1 MEYQKSSSSSN
12 NAYYTNERW
21 ESIIRVVRDEED
33 ELLNNGLRQGPWIP
47 EEDSKLSSAIATHGV
62 GRWNTLAVLAG
73 LKRSGKSCRLRWLNY
88 LRPDLRR
95 PWTNSYEFLSFTLVA
110 ARGMQQSMHISVVY
124 VIVLGISMSL
134 MLWWSKI
141 AQHLPG
147 RTDNEIKNY
156 WRTKVQKLARHFH
169 CHVNS
174 PQFRNALRNIW
185 IPRLV
190 EQIQAG
196 ATTSSTTTKP
206 LIHGPTFHS
215 GNGLFDGLNTCT
227 STISSDNCCFFNTTH
242 SSWTQNSF
250 MVGPPELCPKPN
262 VSTDSSEAHISPAS
276 GSSVELDQNWDHIND
291 YLREMTLN
299 DEDNMLLWET
309 LHN

>member
-12 NAYYTNERW
+12 DTYYTNERW
-21 ESIIRVVRDEED
+21 ESMIRVRDEED
-33 ELLNNGLRQGPWIP
+33 ELLNNGLRKGPWSP

-62 GRWNTLAVLAG
+62 GRWNTLAVFAG

-95 PWTNSYEFLSFTLVA
+95 GTFTLDEQL
-110 ARGMQQSMHISVVY
+110 RILELHFSWGNR
-124 VIVLGISMSL
+124 
-134 MLWWSKI
+134 WSKI
-141 AQHLPG
+141 AEHLPG

-156 WRTKVQKLARHFH
+156 WRTKVQKLARQFQ

-196 ATTSSTTTKP
+196 ATTSSNTTKAQ
-206 LIHGPTFHS
+206 IHGPTYDS
-215 GNGLFDGLNTCT
+215 GNGLLDGFYCSS
-227 STISSDNCCFFNTTH
+227 STSSDNCCFFDTPL
-242 SSWTQNSF
+242 SWAQNSYI
-250 MVGPPELCPKPN
+250 VGPEELCPKPN
-262 VSTDSSEAHISPAS
+262 VSTDSSEAHISPVS
-276 GSSVELDQNWDHIND
+276 GSSVELDQNWDQIND

-299 DEDNMLLWET
+299 DEDNMLFWET